1 MMSEQ
6 AHQYMSHGNMF
17 STLLFLGEGG
27 GTIDIEFCT
36 PARIGGGGGVIV
48 DPKGM

>member
-27 GTIDIEFCT
+27 GPQLTLNF
-36 PARIGGGGGVIV
+36 VHL
-48 DPKGM
+48 